1 MFRRV
6 LLAAVLAGIAAGA
19 CLTLVQYFRL
29 MPLILAAEAFEK
41 APSTPKS
48 GDGHEHH
55 APKPDIPAADT
66 AEEAKD
72 RPPRAGVERT
82 AFTLLTNV
90 LVGVAFA
97 LLLAGAMTL
106 TGRPPRLGIGV
117 VWGLAGYLVFAIAPA
132 LGLPPELPGVPAA
145 ELTARQIWWCSTVAS
160 TAGGIALVV
169 FGKQAALKGIGIVL
183 IVGPHIVGA
192 PHAAS
197 HDSAVPA
204 GLAAQFA
211 AASLAVA
218 ALFWIVLG
226 AATGWLL
233 ARGAKD

>member
-29 MPLILAAEAFEK
+29 VPLILAAEVFEK

-48 GDGHEHH
+48 GDGHKH
-55 APKPDIPAADT
+55 DIPEADR

-72 RPPRAGVERT
+72 RTPRAGVERT

-117 VWGLAGYLVFAIAPA
+117 VWGLVGYLVFAIAPA

-145 ELTARQIWWCSTVAS
+145 ELTTRQIWWCSTVAS